1 MPYIRAMLLEGLVDA
16 GAGLAVLA
24 GGQKLLDPTSLV
36 RAARSVSL
44 PIGALSVRV
53 LAGFEVAV
61 GLVVLLVGSRLASLA
76 LSASYALFTA
86 FVVLAL
92 TRGGVLSS
100 CGCFG
105 RADLRPT
112 RSHALLTAA
121 ISVAAATGAP
131 GPLPLSVAALVTTA
145 AVTVCAYLVLAVLPL
160 VSTP

>member
-1 MPYIRAMLLEGLVDA
+1 M
-16 GAGLAVLA
+16 
-24 GGQKLLDPTSLV
+24 LDPTSLV

-44 PIGALSVRV
+44 PMGALSVRV
-53 LAGFEVAV
+53 LAACEVAV
-61 GLVVLLVGSRLASLA
+61 GLVVLLVGSRAASLA

-92 TRGGVLSS
+92 MRGGVLSS

-105 RADLRPT
+105 KTDLPPT

-131 GPLPLSVAALVTTA
+131 GPLPLSVAALLTTA
-145 AVTVCAYLVLAVLPL
+145 AVAVCAYLVLAVLPL

>member
-1 MPYIRAMLLEGLVDA
+1 M
-16 GAGLAVLA
+16 
-24 GGQKLLDPTSLV
+24 
-36 RAARSVSL
+36 
-44 PIGALSVRV
+44 
-53 LAGFEVAV
+53 
-61 GLVVLLVGSRLASLA
+61 LLVGSRAASLA